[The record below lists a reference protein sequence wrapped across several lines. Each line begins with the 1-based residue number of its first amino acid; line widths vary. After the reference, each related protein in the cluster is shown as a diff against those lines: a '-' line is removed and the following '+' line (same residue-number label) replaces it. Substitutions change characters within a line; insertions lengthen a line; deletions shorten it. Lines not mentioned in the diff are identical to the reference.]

1 MYNKNVLTT
10 NGKKLYLATFEF
22 VCGEY
27 EQIFEKAF
35 YAKNPKGLEKQ
46 IHLYLKNYYGAG
58 NTSEIDGTRYYYWNG
73 EVGVKLDG
81 WEEIADFEQLVYTIL
96 RECKV
101 NKKDIIAVGGEN

>member
-1 MYNKNVLTT
+1 MCDKNILTS
-10 NGKKLYLATFEF
+10 NGEKLYLATFEF

-27 EQIFEKAF
+27 EQMFQKAF
-35 YAKNPKGLEKQ
+35 YAKNPKDLEKQ

-81 WEEIADFEQLVYTIL
+81 WEEITDFEQLL
-96 RECKV
+96 
-101 NKKDIIAVGGEN
+101 NKLL